1 MSLAQGRPLGAD
13 AGANTGATAGYI
25 APFVIYVAMIALPLS
40 PEILFPVRFVIV
52 LAAILWLSRPYLSL
66 KPSHPLASAIVG
78 IAVFLLWIGPDVLF
92 GPAYRHFLLFD
103 NSFLGHAG
111 SSLPPAAQRNPFFLT
126 IRVLSSIAL
135 VPVLEELFWRGW
147 LMRWLIHREFLKVP
161 LGTYRAGAF
170 WTVGLSFASEHR
182 RWHIKISIW
191 WAFWIVAVLFASEHG
206 PYWDVG
212 LLAAIVYNLWI
223 MRTKSLAD
231 CILAHSVTNL
241 SLAIYVLIAG
251 QWQYWL

>member
-1 MSLAQGRPLGAD
+1 MSLAQGRPVGAN
-13 AGANTGATAGYI
+13 AGANAGYI
-25 APFVIYVAMIALPLS
+25 APFVIYVAMIALPLP

-52 LAAILWLSRPYLSL
+52 LAAIVWLSRPYLSL
-66 KPSHPLASAIVG
+66 KPSHTLASAAVG
-78 IAVFLLWIGPDVLF
+78 VVVFLLWIGPDVLF
-92 GPAYRHFLLFD
+92 GPAYRHFWLFD
-103 NSFLGHAG
+103 NSFLGHSG
-111 SSLPPAAQRNPFFLT
+111 SSLPLAAQRNPFFLT
-126 IRVLSSIAL
+126 VRVLSSIAL

-147 LMRWLIHREFLKVP
+147 LMRWLIHREFRKVP
-161 LGTYRAGAF
+161 LGAYQAG
-170 WTVGLSFASEHR
+170 
-182 RWHIKISIW
+182 
-191 WAFWIVAVLFASEHG
+191 AFWIVALLFASEHG

-212 LLAAIVYNLWI
+212 LLAGIVYNLWI